1 MPTKDP
7 HSTMP
12 TAVRVRYAPSPT
24 GRQHIGGV
32 RTALFNYLH
41 AKSLGG
47 SFVLRVED
55 TDPERSRP
63 RFEQDLYEQL
73 AWLGIRWDEGPDIG
87 GDYGPYRSSERQAL
101 YRSALEQLIAQGAAY
116 PCYCSPEE
124 LAAQRQEALA
134 SGRPPRYSG
143 HCRNAEAR
151 EALRRRGRSPVIRFR
166 VPEGRRIAF
175 RDLIRGEVSHESEDV
190 GDFSLYRSRDE
201 SLEGGRAFY
210 NLAVVVDDHAMGI
223 SDVLRG
229 EEHLSNTPRQLLLYE
244 ALGYSPPRFGHLSLI
259 VSPDG
264 SKLSKRHGDT
274 SIDYYAQEGYLPEAI
289 VAYTATLGWA
299 PGRNP
304 ERNSLEDLISLFS
317 LRRLSSNPSTFD
329 EKRMEWFNQRRLQRA
344 ERGRIADL
352 MRPRLSEA
360 YGRWEAAEGTA
371 HDRETWYCHLVG
383 AAQEEATTLS
393 DMVRLCAFALASE
406 RPEMSAEAA
415 GTLEDQWA
423 PAVLAA
429 FLKEL
434 SEEALATP
442 QSANEWLTG
451 LRHAIRDSDGLRGR
465 QVMFPIRAALTG
477 SLRGPCLGIVTSL
490 LGQSRCRERV
500 EEVLKACQP
509 PL

>member
-1 MPTKDP
+1 MTVTPSFRAP
-7 HSTMP
+7 LVLLPVALLLLACLPGCHS
-12 TAVRVRYAPSPT
+12 
-24 GRQHIGGV
+24 GGQRAGV
-32 RTALFNYLH
+32 A
-41 AKSLGG
+41 AEGCSLCDVGLPGDLNG
-47 SFVLRVED
+47 SGL
-55 TDPERSRP
+55 
-63 RFEQDLYEQL
+63 
-73 AWLGIRWDEGPDIG
+73 PDITDAVG
-87 GDYGPYRSSERQAL
+87 ILRIIVGLDPAN
-101 YRSALEQLIAQGAAY
+101 
-116 PCYCSPEE
+116 
-124 LAAQRQEALA
+124 ALA
-134 SGRPPRYSG
+134 D
-143 HCRNAEAR
+143 C
-151 EALRRRGRSPVIRFR
+151 
-166 VPEGRRIAF
+166 
-175 RDLIRGEVSHESEDV
+175 DC
-190 GDFSLYRSRDE
+190 
-201 SLEGGRAFY
+201 
-210 NLAVVVDDHAMGI
+210 DDAMGI